1 MRVGEKENNNNR
13 VCEDKGI
20 NHKRGDC
27 NMQMRL
33 MIEDKRLDSIESPQH
48 PTTSMC
54 HDLQQYSNMIMSQ
67 LTMQTVVFYSKTP
80 GTWLWDDYKSACD
93 LILTLNK

>member
-33 MIEDKRLDSIESPQH
+33 MIEDKRLDSIESPQVGGRG
-48 PTTSMC
+48 T
-54 HDLQQYSNMIMSQ
+54 DA
-67 LTMQTVVFYSKTP
+67 LT
-80 GTWLWDDYKSACD
+80 G
-93 LILTLNK
+93 

>member
-33 MIEDKRLDSIESPQH
+33 MIEDKRLDSIESPQVQ
-48 PTTSMC
+48 S
-54 HDLQQYSNMIMSQ
+54 
-67 LTMQTVVFYSKTP
+67 
-80 GTWLWDDYKSACD
+80 
-93 LILTLNK
+93 